1 MNFTP
6 VRISTLRPDLPLNF
20 EVYIYFKE
28 QHLLYVKHGDA
39 IEREKF
45 NQLKK
50 QKITK
55 FFIKTE
61 EELNYQEFLDKI
73 LSDTIADEG
82 IDLDT
87 KVDLVQGTAFVAF
100 ERMQNDPK
108 SQISYQMT
116 KTAAKSVARVV
127 MGNEDALQAL
137 YEKEAEVG
145 ETVVNHSM
153 NVCAICVKLAEML
166 KCNGKEIETISIAA
180 LIHDLGLGD
189 EQTALFSKDKD
200 SFSSADVITYN
211 KHTREGLEE
220 LKYLD
225 WVSTEV
231 MNLAQNHEENLSG
244 MGPYKKT
251 KLTKLE
257 EILSLVN
264 AYDKAVLLSGKKPLE
279 VIKDFKMNG
288 IGKYDLKMIQ
298 SLERVIKIGFS

>member
-28 QHLLYVKHGDA
+28 QHLLYVKNGDA

-55 FFIKTE
+55 FFIKEE
-61 EELNYQEFLDKI
+61 EELNYQDFLERL
-73 LSDTIADEG
+73 LSDTLADEG
-82 IDLDT
+82 IDLGT
-87 KVDLVQGTAFVAF
+87 KVDLIQGTTYVAF
-100 ERMQNDPK
+100 ERMQNNPQ

-137 YEKEAEVG
+137 YARETEVG
-145 ETVVNHSM
+145 ESVVNHSM
-153 NVCAICVKLAEML
+153 NVCAISVKMAEML
-166 KCNGKEIETISIAA
+166 KCNGKEIETIAIAA
-180 LIHDLGLGD
+180 LIHDLGLKD
-189 EQTALFSKDKD
+189 EQKPIFNKDKD

-211 KHTREGLEE
+211 KHTKEGLEE

-225 WVSTEV
+225 WISTEV
-231 MNLAQNHEENLSG
+231 MSLAQHHEENLSG

-264 AYDKAVLLSGKKPLE
+264 AYDKAVLISEKKPLDI
-279 VIKDFKMNG
+279 IKEFKMNG

-298 SLERVIKIGFS
+298 NLERVIKIGFS